1 MKFREFWQRYKNDF
15 FKLLTTRVAL
25 LVFSIVCT
33 SPLLVMDTQGKEDTV
48 NTIVILATV
57 FVFAFY
63 YYLIH
68 SQLWA
73 RGAKDKI
80 AADGGR
86 LKLNPLTGLYVGL
99 LSSAPSFLLNILNTA
114 TWFYKDYAG
123 VRGFHTATAL
133 LELIWDAPA
142 LGMYYVT
149 QSPFAYMLAS
159 VLPALFAGLAYYL
172 GTKEFKLFGSK
183 NPKQ

>member
-1 MKFREFWQRYKNDF
+1 MKFREFWQKYKSDF
-15 FKLLTTRVAL
+15 FKLLTTRLAL
-25 LVFSIVCT
+25 AVFSIVCT
-33 SPLLVMDTQGKEDTV
+33 SPLLVMDTQGKEQSV
-48 NTIVILATV
+48 NTIIILATI

-86 LKLNPLTGLYVGL
+86 LKMNRLTGLYVGL
-99 LSSAPSFLLNILNTA
+99 LASAPSFLLNLINIV

-123 VRGFHTATAL
+123 VRGVHTATAL

-142 LGMYYVT
+142 LGIFYVS
-149 QSPFAYMLAS
+149 QSPLSYLLAS
-159 VLPALFAGLAYYL
+159 VLPALFAGFSYYL
-172 GTKEFKLFGSK
+172 GTKEFKLFGKK
-183 NPKQ
+183 NESA